1 MKYVSDTP
9 DVVTVDKNGVLTAK
23 KYGEAIIT
31 VSPLSGA
38 DVKATCK
45 VAVEIPVTSIQLDKD
60 TICQKPNTFAQLTA
74 LLIRGRLHSKN

>member
-1 MKYVSDTP
+1 M
-9 DVVTVDKNGVLTAK
+9 
-23 KYGEAIIT
+23 
-31 VSPLSGA
+31 SPLSGA

-74 LLIRGRLHSKN
+74 TINPGMLHSKN